1 MNEVERFQ
9 LMKKKACLKAEL
21 LELTKDI
28 GRVQVI
34 LYQIQEIDK
43 RLGA

>member
-9 LMKKKACLKAEL
+9 LMKRKACLKAEL

-28 GRVQVI
+28 EGVQAI
-34 LYQIQEIDK
+34 LYQIREIDE